1 MSSFHCS
8 NNKSPILSVCVYFI
22 QNASDATD
30 ICLSLQCC
38 IPQGRNPRPPRLR
51 AAVRR
56 ERSVVRRKERTWN
69 KFSSQ
74 SHTRLW
80 EQSKENK
87 WPHHWSS
94 ATVRLCPAQRQ
105 PRTMPGPESTC
116 STSFSRGGTSGQ
128 SVFWAAA
135 QAGCCS
141 HLPPSL
147 SPPSLFNK
155 DKLWSALMH
164 LQKRMRRNR
173 DPLYIG
179 YVLIS
184 LFEHHAC
191 VPVSL
196 HGKPGVK
203 ILVVLCFNL
212 QVDQLPETCFLI
224 AWVNKYNLLV

>member
-1 MSSFHCS
+1 M
-8 NNKSPILSVCVYFI
+8 YFI
-22 QNASDATD
+22 QNASDAID

-38 IPQGRNPRPPRLR
+38 IPQGRNPRPPLLR
-51 AAVRR
+51 ATVRR

-74 SHTRLW
+74 SHTSLW

-87 WPHHWSS
+87 WPHHWSA

-141 HLPPSL
+141 QLPPSL
-147 SPPSLFNK
+147 SPPSVFK

-164 LQKRMRRNR
+164 LQKRMRRNWG
-173 DPLYIG
+173 PLYIG

-203 ILVVLCFNL
+203 IQVVLYISI
-212 QVDQLPETCFLI
+212 LPTGWSTACD
-224 AWVNKYNLLV
+224 LLSNSWGQQI